1 MRKQAWQECPMIWF
15 YGRSSFLEVSSLSR
29 SAILTVGA
37 AASGD
42 PTLLWSDGSSA
53 RFQRESRLLEQM
65 PDATRVNT
73 LGGKRGESA
82 PRTKQTKKIGLE
94 KIEKR
99 EAASADLCAFLLLY
113 LSMNQSL
120 K

>member
-1 MRKQAWQECPMIWF
+1 MRKQAWQECHMIWF
-15 YGRSSFLEVSSLSR
+15 YDGSSFLAVSPSSR
-29 SAILTVGA
+29 SAILTVDA

-42 PTLLWSDGSSA
+42 PTPLWSDSSSA

-65 PDATRVNT
+65 PDATRVDT

-82 PRTKQTKKIGLE
+82 PRTKQTKIGLE

-113 LSMNQSL
+113 L
-120 K
+120 